1 MKNVCKWLA
10 GSLAVMLAL
19 MALNSLGFIIVSGT
33 SVFLGG
39 LAYRLPDVA
48 RDLWLDNFSLVHFA
62 IMGVTL
68 YIFNLPRVKRKE
80 NFFTH
85 WPEGGKSFS
94 QFIAY
99 IKVGLVLLGLE
110 LFAYLLQFVGNAI
123 GVAITSFAT
132 KVEVSNTISVI
143 YLFQKIDIFLLIC
156 EAFVASQFISFFD
169 RIRRRELQ
177 EERKAR
183 KEYER
188 LQKAHE
194 QKAYSKGTYISTH
207 FTDGERKCRKGA
219 R

>member
-10 GSLAVMLAL
+10 GSLAVMLVL
-19 MALNSLGFIIVSGT
+19 MALNSLGFIIMSGT

-48 RDLWLDNFSLVHFA
+48 RDLWLDNFSLLHFA

-85 WPEGGKSFS
+85 WPEKGDSFS

-99 IKVGLVLLGLE
+99 IKVALVLLGLE

-143 YLFQKIDIFLLIC
+143 YLFHKIDIFLLLC
-156 EAFVASQFISFFD
+156 EAFVASLFISFFA
-169 RIRRRELQ
+169 RKSRE
-177 EERKAR
+177 EERRTR

-188 LQKAHE
+188 MQKEHE
-194 QKAYSKGTYISTH
+194 QTTHSKGRCIPTH
-207 FTDGERKCRKGA
+207 FTDGERKYRKGA